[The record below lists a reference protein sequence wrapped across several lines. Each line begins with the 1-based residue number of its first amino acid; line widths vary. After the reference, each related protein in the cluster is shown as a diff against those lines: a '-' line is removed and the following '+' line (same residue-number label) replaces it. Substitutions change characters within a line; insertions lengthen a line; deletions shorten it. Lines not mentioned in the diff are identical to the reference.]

1 MTRKNLTFDSHH
13 KLKYMSK
20 VDDLRQKYH
29 LVSKSS
35 FNKFVEGDTTPTKKY
50 LEYMLKSWID
60 RENYSQKRTIGGIIE
75 NVLSFDSLI
84 TFIENKDIYSK
95 EYSDY
100 RKLEHTVI
108 KAQEAKEEKSFVKK
122 DHVNVLIENE
132 RFILLVPKTHQGS
145 IKYGANTKWCTTTKG
160 NDNLFNK
167 YSKEGLLAY
176 LIDKAGDK
184 HEDFRKI
191 AFSLNYENSGL
202 NDNFTIYDVKDR
214 YTGEAMMTERGWDSE
229 DLFQIFITLRYL
241 FMKTKEHKKNKDF
254 VDSFVRTVTSLDLEK
269 FEKCFTK
276 LDETTNYEYI
286 KETKS
291 KIETFVSS
299 IKKSKYGNK

>member
-1 MTRKNLTFDSHH
+1 
-13 KLKYMSK
+13 
-20 VDDLRQKYH
+20 
-29 LVSKSS
+29 
-35 FNKFVEGDTTPTKKY
+35 
-50 LEYMLKSWID
+50 
-60 RENYSQKRTIGGIIE
+60 
-75 NVLSFDSLI
+75 
-84 TFIENKDIYSK
+84 
-95 EYSDY
+95 
-100 RKLEHTVI
+100 
-108 KAQEAKEEKSFVKK
+108 
-122 DHVNVLIENE
+122 
-132 RFILLVPKTHQGS
+132 
-145 IKYGANTKWCTTTKG
+145 
-160 NDNLFNK
+160 
-167 YSKEGLLAY
+167 
-176 LIDKAGDK
+176 LIDKDGDK